1 MATAQEFLNEAPED
15 AAVNAKDFLH
25 ANDGVSARDFLN
37 ENQPASPFST
47 DYTPQAPV
55 NAPVGP
61 QPSPPA
67 IGIADLPERVLNRLG
82 QATATAFNEIGN
94 TARKVSG
101 GTINPPQ
108 FESGKSVIPQTALD
122 YLTSKTAVA
131 LDAIAQRKVDQ
142 PRSAAATGLSKTA
155 EKAVSSITTPGG
167 LVTLPLFEYRAGRA
181 AFLALQAMQ
190 TPAQLEQT
198 HKVLSDPA
206 STPAQKW
213 EAVGDAGLN
222 LATIGALGLGVSV
235 DTFKALHTPEEAAK
249 IAETKTSE
257 PTPPPELAH
266 NEPNQPAAVPAP
278 AAPVASEPVEEI
290 NPIASPTEKSDNK
303 PIVSTASSLRDALD
317 KFEGTGEI
325 QTVQDLANEVHGLIT
340 EGKAPE
346 ELLPAVEKFHEEVRD
361 DFKRAGRGDLETA
374 EKEFLDEVR
383 KHSGAPS
390 VEKATAVEAQPPAE
404 LDLSPI
410 HNAKTKDEVY
420 GAVGQLTSK
429 AKSADEI
436 RSVRDSGI
444 KRINELERQP
454 TTPIVDQPV
463 NKTEQRYKI
472 GKSPQTYTVVDRPEP
487 TELEKSL
494 GEAPVNVKN
503 EKTGEVQT
511 VKESDLTSVNTAP
524 PKSAQA
530 KAGLDDQLR
539 EAKLDP
545 SVFNNSTQKRAALKR
560 EKAMQ
565 SLGGQ
570 NPADPGEISKSEMAQ
585 LRDAVKGFSEKP
597 DATPARAFDIGKSI
611 ASAKDSVSSSLNGL
625 KAIGQFLKIKL
636 EGKPVFS
643 DFKRILGDRHL
654 ALSESAIEARRT
666 AKDALLKFP
675 DKTLQE
681 AFSNWVDTGGEES
694 MLKQARD
701 ETPDRYKAGYERA
714 LNLTDDEKTFAKN
727 LQNYFE
733 SRLQDAQ
740 EAGIIEDGIENY
752 IHRMYE
758 RENQWKQGILA
769 ELRSGIFTGKPAL
782 AKKRVFEY
790 DFEAEKAGMKPV
802 KSFIKR
808 VAAYDLSLNKA
819 IADRAAVKAMMEIKM
834 PDGRPMIDVAGI
846 GTKIDAPDG
855 TTDAT
860 LINPSFKP
868 EDTKNPKNNRADFRH
883 QDFPALRKWKWVGK
897 DDNGKPIYLQGD
909 VLIHP
914 DAIPRIKALFER
926 SAIRQ
931 NPVGRAMLAAGATVK
946 QTMLSVSGFHPVQ
959 IGVHGFEHRTF
970 RPVKEIDFTNPDVRG
985 LIRGGLVVGETTGR
999 ELFDEGLTGSSLTR
1013 FIPWA
1018 GPKLEAYNN
1027 WLFNS
1032 YIPRLK
1038 VATGLHALERNA
1050 ERFPNLSKDDVMHM
1064 TANQMNN
1071 AFGELNYAMLGRSQT
1086 MQDAL
1091 RIALLAPDFLEAR
1104 SGFVGQAATKYGRE
1118 QLVALAYGAG
1128 ALYLTAR
1135 ILNQALT
1142 GQAHLEPKN
1151 AFNVVYNGKAY
1162 SLRTIQGDLIH
1173 AATDFPSFVRNRLN
1187 PVWGRTMMEAM
1198 SGRDAFGRK
1207 RDAGQQLTDA
1217 AKTAIP
1223 ISAKGLFAGR
1233 EQNLFESVLNAF
1245 GVTEHRESPLGDI
1258 YKKAQEWKTQNKI
1271 AAESGEF
1278 IYDAEKDPYRQIR
1291 LAAQYSD
1298 VAAVRSEIGKA
1309 ESEGL
1314 TRAKIVKHFQMLASH
1329 PFTGSKAND
1338 AKFTKSL
1345 SNDEKKTLADAMQE
1359 RKNIRQ
1365 AVTDAFK

>member
-1 MATAQEFLNEAPED
+1 MPTAEAFLEEATSAS
-15 AAVNAKDFLH
+15 AVKAEDFLG
-25 ANDGVSARDFLN
+25 AESKPVEFA
-37 ENQPASPFST
+37 T

-67 IGIADLPERVLNRLG
+67 TGIADMPERVLNRLS

-94 TARKVSG
+94 AARKVSG
-101 GTINPPQ
+101 GTINPPK
-108 FESGKSVIPQTALD
+108 FEAGKSVIPQTALD

-198 HKVLSDPA
+198 HKVLSDPT

-222 LATIGALGLGVSV
+222 LVTIGALGLGVSV

-249 IAETKTSE
+249 IAETKPSE
-257 PTPPPELAH
+257 PTPPSELAH
-266 NEPNQPAAVPAP
+266 NEPNQPEAVPAP
-278 AAPVASEPVEEI
+278 AAPVASEPLAKTVEEI
-290 NPIASPTEKSDNK
+290 K
-303 PIVSTASSLRDALD
+303 P
-317 KFEGTGEI
+317 
-325 QTVQDLANEVHGLIT
+325 LA
-340 EGKAPE
+340 
-346 ELLPAVEKFHEEVRD
+346 PA
-361 DFKRAGRGDLETA
+361 TA
-374 EKEFLDEVR
+374 EALQ
-383 KHSGAPS
+383 
-390 VEKATAVEAQPPAE
+390 ATAKIEPTKVEEKPAE
-404 LDLSPI
+404 P
-410 HNAKTKDEVY
+410 A
-420 GAVGQLTSK
+420 AV
-429 AKSADEI
+429 
-436 RSVRDSGI
+436 V
-444 KRINELERQP
+444 ELEKP
-454 TTPIVDQPV
+454 TAPIVDQPV

-472 GKSPQTYTVVDRPEP
+472 GKSPQTYKVVDRPEP

-524 PKSAQA
+524 QKPAQA
-530 KAGLDDQLR
+530 KASLDDQLR

-545 SVFNNSTQKRAALKR
+545 SVFNNATQKRSALKR

-570 NPADPGEISKSEMAQ
+570 NPADPGEIPKSEMAQ
-585 LRDAVKGFSEKP
+585 LRDAVKGFSEKQ
-597 DATPARAFDIGKSI
+597 DATPAKAFDIGKSI
-611 ASAKDSVSSSLNGL
+611 ASAKDSVSSSLIGL
-625 KAIGQFLKIKL
+625 QAISQFLKTKL

-666 AKDALLKFP
+666 AKEAVLKFP

-681 AFSNWVDTGGEES
+681 AFSNWVDTGGDES

-701 ETPDRYKAGYERA
+701 ETPDRYKAGYDRA

-758 RENQWKQGILA
+758 RENPWKQGILA

-782 AKKRVFEY
+782 AKQRVFEY

-846 GTKIDAPDG
+846 GTKIESPDG

-868 EDTKNPKNNRADFRH
+868 EDTENPKNNRSDFRH
-883 QDFPALRKWKWVGK
+883 QNFPALRKWKWVGK
-897 DDNGKPIYLQGD
+897 DDNGKPIFLKGD
-909 VLIHP
+909 VLVHP

-931 NPVGRAMLAAGATVK
+931 NPIGRAMLAAGATVK
-946 QTMLSVSGFHPVQ
+946 QTMLSISGFHPVQ

-970 RPVKEIDFTNPDVRG
+970 KPVKEIDFTNPDVRG

-1018 GPKLEAYNN
+1018 GPKLEAYND

-1050 ERFPNLSKDDVMHM
+1050 DRFQNLSKDEVMHL

-1207 RDAGQQLTDA
+1207 RDAGQQLSDA

-1271 AAESGEF
+1271 ATESGEF

-1338 AKFTKSL
+1338 VKFTKSL

-1359 RKNIRQ
+1359 RKNIKQ
-1365 AVTDAFK
+1365 AVTDALK